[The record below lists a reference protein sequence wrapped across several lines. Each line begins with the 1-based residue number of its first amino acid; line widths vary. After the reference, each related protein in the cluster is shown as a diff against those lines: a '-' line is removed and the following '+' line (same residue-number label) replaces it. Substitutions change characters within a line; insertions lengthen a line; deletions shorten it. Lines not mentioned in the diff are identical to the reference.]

1 VHGAEYL
8 KAISG
13 QRFQIGNNR
22 GGIQMDRG
30 EWHPWKIKDIEVFRL
45 QGSIGVIRVDGRH
58 PCRRPVKRSPGG
70 LHGSTKL
77 VYLLHW
83 VIFFALQ
90 TRSFHGPPKGAMPD
104 AVKSTLQNQI
114 LQRG

>member
-22 GGIQMDRG
+22 GGIQWMDRG
-30 EWHPWKIKDIEVFRL
+30 EWHLWKIKDIEVFRL

-58 PCRRPVKRSPGG
+58 PCKRPVKRSPGG
-70 LHGSTKL
+70 LAWL
-77 VYLLHW
+77 
-83 VIFFALQ
+83 
-90 TRSFHGPPKGAMPD
+90 
-104 AVKSTLQNQI
+104 N
-114 LQRG
+114 